1 MWFRRG
7 AFSLRTYT
15 TTLTLVCLRLRRS
28 FYSQSIANMLF
39 ACAQNAHL
47 LVYLPFTLSALIL
60 HLLRLRKMV
69 VTAWH
74 VYVRTRVRDVRLR
87 ITRFV
92 QHFQPQPRVGG
103 TAFHFSVTFVMV
115 KIIRFIQCY
124 YTETRPYEHEEHLHK
139 NAPHVS
145 ANPDKS
151 NYLTKER
158 MKE

>member
-1 MWFRRG
+1 MWFQRG

-15 TTLTLVCLRLRRS
+15 TTLTLVCLRLCRS

-74 VYVRTRVRDVRLR
+74 VYVRTRVHDVRLR

-103 TAFHFSVTFVMV
+103 DCVSFQCDFCHGENNTFYSVLLHRNTP
-115 KIIRFIQCY
+115 IRA
-124 YTETRPYEHEEHLHK
+124 RRALAHK
-139 NAPHVS
+139 CS
-145 ANPDKS
+145 S
-151 NYLTKER
+151 CER
-158 MKE
+158 QPRTNRIT